1 MRLCAFA
8 RPAYSFYYQVPCDLS
23 HLTLVRHG
31 QATAFQKITDQ
42 LSPLGET
49 QSTKLAQYWI
59 RNQVT
64 FDEVYTGSLVRQ
76 KRTEELVAAE
86 YNASGARWPAA
97 QVLPELNEYE
107 ADRVIRYLAPEL
119 ATRDEEFRKLLEA
132 SYADGPDRNR
142 RFQRMFEAVMSRWV
156 AGALAAPEV
165 EPWTA
170 FRERVGHGVRRI
182 VSGGSGRRVVAFT
195 SGGFIGVAVQI
206 ALGAP
211 DPSGLEVNWRVRN
224 SSLTEFLFSGERLS
238 LDSFNAIPHLDDP
251 ELRSFR

>member
-1 MRLCAFA
+1 LPAEF
-8 RPAYSFYYQVPCDLS
+8 RPHVTLA

-31 QATAFQKITDQ
+31 QATAFEKITDR

-49 QSTKLAQYWI
+49 QSAKLAQYWI
-59 RNQVT
+59 RNQVS
-64 FDEVYTGSLVRQ
+64 FDEVYTGSLLRQ

-86 YNASGARWPAA
+86 YHAAGARWPLA
-97 QVLPELNEYE
+97 QALTELNEYE
-107 ADRVIRYLAPEL
+107 ADRVVRYLAPEL

-132 SYADGPDRNR
+132 SRGDGPDRNR
-142 RFQRMFEAVMSRWV
+142 RFQRMFEALMSRWV
-156 AGALAAPEV
+156 AGTLAAPDVGPGV

-170 FRERVGHGVRRI
+170 FHERVGNGLRRMM
-182 VSGGSGRRVVAFT
+182 GAGRGRRVVAFT
-195 SGGFIGVAVQI
+195 SGGVIGVAVQI

-238 LDSFNAIPHLDDP
+238 LDSFNAIPHLDHP
-251 ELRSFR
+251 ALRSFR